1 MSKLITMTQPITKRQ
16 FRLFFPKNIK
26 KSAIIRY
33 MEKPILVNFVNFSK
47 IVCDLLTFLT
57 ANNKNNK
64 QCLIDGMGFIVQ

>member
-1 MSKLITMTQPITKRQ
+1 
-16 FRLFFPKNIK
+16 
-26 KSAIIRY
+26 

-47 IVCDLLTFLT
+47 IVCDFVTFLT